1 MKKCLLFVA
10 LLWVATSSLSL
21 ATIIYVP
28 GDYPTIQEGISAANP
43 GDTVLVAPGIYYE
56 NVLMAEG
63 VNLIGSGMENT
74 IIDGGGLS
82 DVVSCLTINNYLIE
96 KFTVQNSQQGGSTPG
111 NVGVFL
117 NPRSS
122 VGTKTVRYCRVR
134 HNGHGVQVWND
145 FGGVTY
151 VEHNII
157 CDNIYDGFDPYL
169 GTTHLTNNSIVDN
182 GRDGYHDWAGG
193 GTVYIKNNI
202 FANNGRY
209 GIFKHRDTPVYI
221 SYNDV
226 WNNVEG
232 AYYEGY
238 SGSPTPFDPYPGTG
252 EIAADPI
259 FVGPEVED
267 YHLRWHTPCLDAGD
281 PNLPLDPDGTRSDM
295 GAFYF
300 DQDVDGIVELYPHN
314 TPIVIPPEGG
324 DITYDGWA
332 FNISDNPLTVDIRGY
347 LYLEGVGR
355 YHRVHKHKN
364 VSIPVGDSVGQNG
377 IINTVPSFFP
387 AGDYTLVAYIGVF
400 PHTII
405 DSCYFYF
412 TKTGSIGSGTVDG
425 LAVKG
430 WFREANPEGSSLP
443 VDYSLFQN
451 YPNPFNA
458 TTSISYQL
466 GVDGHVKLE
475 VYSTLG
481 RKVATLIDS
490 KQQAGYRSVAWDAS
504 QVSSGL
510 YFYKLTAGDFTETKR
525 MILVK

>member
-10 LLWVATSSLSL
+10 LLWIASSSLSL
-21 ATIIYVP
+21 ATIIHVP
-28 GDYPTIQEGISAANP
+28 GDYPTIQEGINAANP

-63 VNLIGSGMENT
+63 VNLIGSGMDKT
-74 IIDGGGLS
+74 TIDGRGLS

-193 GTVYIKNNI
+193 GVVYIKNNI

-259 FVGPEVED
+259 FVGAEVED

-281 PNLPLDPDGTRSDM
+281 PNLPLDPDGTRADM

-324 DITYDGWA
+324 DITYDGWV
-332 FNISDNPLTVDIRGY
+332 FNFFGHAGRVDIWTYAFVPEMGQY
-347 LYLEGVGR
+347 GPLDLYENVRIPADSLGR
-355 YHRVHKHKN
+355 NEITQH
-364 VSIPVGDSVGQNG
+364 
-377 IINTVPSFFP
+377 VPGAAP
-387 AGDYTLVAYIGVF
+387 EGDYTFVAYVGDY
-400 PHTII
+400 PGTII
-405 DSCYFYF
+405 DSSHFYF
-412 TKTGSIGSGTVDG
+412 TKTGLIAGGIADWFDG
-425 LAVKG
+425 EG
-430 WFREANPEGSSLP
+430 WFKEAGDQVSDLP
-443 VDYSLFQN
+443 INYSLLQN
-451 YPNPFNA
+451 HPNPFNA
-458 TTSISYQL
+458 TTTISYQL
-466 GVDGHVKLE
+466 PVDAYVKLE
-475 VYSTLG
+475 VYNTLG
-481 RKVATLIDS
+481 QKVATLVDS
-490 KQQAGYRSVAWDAS
+490 RQQAGYRRVVWDAS

-510 YFYKLTAGDFTETKR
+510 YFYKLTAGDFTETRR
-525 MILVK
+525 MMLVK

>member
-1 MKKCLLFVA
+1 MKKCLL
-10 LLWVATSSLSL
+10 LLAGLWIAAGSLSL
-21 ATIIYVP
+21 ATIIHVP
-28 GDYPTIQEGISAANP
+28 GDYPTIQEGLNVANP

-96 KFTVQNSQQGGSTPG
+96 GFTVQNSQQGGSTPG

-122 VGTKTVRYCRVR
+122 VGTKTVRYCHVR

-157 CDNIYDGFDPYL
+157 CGNIYDGFDPYL

-193 GTVYIKNNI
+193 GVVYIKNNI
-202 FANNGRY
+202 FAQNGRY

-226 WNNVEG
+226 WNNAQG

-238 SGSPTPFDPYPGTG
+238 SGEPTPFDPYPGTG

-259 FVGPEVED
+259 FVGPERED

-281 PNLPLDPDGTRSDM
+281 PNLPLDPDGTRADM

-300 DQDVDGIVELYPHN
+300 NQDVDGIVEVYPLGE
-314 TPIVIPPEGG
+314 PIVIPPEGG
-324 DITYDGWA
+324 DIVYDGWVFNFFGHPGRIDIWTYA
-332 FNISDNPLTVDIRGY
+332 FVPEMGQYGPLD
-347 LYLEGVGR
+347 LYENVRIPADSLGRNEITEHVPGVA
-355 YHRVHKHKN
+355 
-364 VSIPVGDSVGQNG
+364 PQ
-377 IINTVPSFFP
+377 
-387 AGDYTLVAYIGVF
+387 GDYVFVAYIGDY
-400 PHTII
+400 PSTII
-405 DSCYFYF
+405 DSSCFYF
-412 TKTGSIGSGTVDG
+412 TKTGSVAEGIADWQSLNGWLDGEVPSRESG
-425 LAVKG
+425 
-430 WFREANPEGSSLP
+430 LP
-443 VDYSLFQN
+443 THYALSQN
-451 YPNPFNA
+451 HPNPFNA

-510 YFYKLTAGDFTETKR
+510 YFYKLSIGDFTETKR